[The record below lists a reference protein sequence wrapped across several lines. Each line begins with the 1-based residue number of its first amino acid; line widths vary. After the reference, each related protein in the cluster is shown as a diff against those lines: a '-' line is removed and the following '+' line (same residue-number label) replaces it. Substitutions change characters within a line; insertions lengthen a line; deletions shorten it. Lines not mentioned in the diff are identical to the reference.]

1 MQNMLTLETKKYEI
15 KLENFEGPLDLLCHL
30 IEKNKMNIYD
40 ISINDITE
48 QYMEYIENMRENSL
62 EVTGDFLVMA
72 SNLLYI
78 KSKILLPS
86 NKEENEEDPRDE
98 LVNQIL
104 EYKQIKEV
112 TIQMK
117 KDNEEYSQMYYKEP
131 EKLVFKKEHK
141 LETTYSSELIPG
153 LFMKIAQMNLER
165 VNHNAKD
172 INRLIERDKVTVK
185 SKIKEILK
193 FLFKQKNLVFNKEFN
208 LEKRNKNEVL
218 TAFLAML
225 ELDKANRIKINQKY
239 VFGDIIIEGQ
249 ARKNK
254 VK

>member
-1 MQNMLTLETKKYEI
+1 MSKIDKYNTDY
-15 KLENFEGPLDLLCHL
+15 KLKLGNFEGPLDLLCHL

-40 ISINDITE
+40 ISINEITE
-48 QYMEYIENMRENSL
+48 QYMEYIDTMRENSL
-62 EVTGDFLVMA
+62 EITGDFLVMA

-86 NKEENEEDPRDE
+86 NKEDKEEDPRDE

-104 EYKQIKEV
+104 EYKQIKDV
-112 TIQMK
+112 TVQMR
-117 KDNEEYSQMYYKEP
+117 KDNEEYSQMHYKEP
-131 EKLVFKKEHK
+131 EKLTFEKEHK
-141 LETTYSSELIPG
+141 LDVTYSSDIIPN
-153 LFMKIAQMNLER
+153 LFLKIAQMNQER

-193 FLFKQKNLVFNKEFN
+193 FIIKQKNLIFNKEFN
-208 LEKRNKNEVL
+208 LEKRSKNEVL

-225 ELDKANRIKINQKY
+225 ELDKANRIKINQQY

-249 ARKNK
+249 ARSKQK
-254 VK
+254 